1 MTKINSVDETA
12 KGQVLSAKQKKEK
25 PQKQK
30 NKFWSGVLL
39 KLQMLGKALLYP
51 IAVLPLPHC

>member
-30 NKFWSGVLL
+30 K
-39 KLQMLGKALLYP
+39 
-51 IAVLPLPHC
+51 